1 MLASIRFFLQFK
13 IFRKNKICSRV
24 AFLFRR
30 WSLKGLVF
38 VLCFS
43 LVALPVCAVSTGSE
57 RHKDTRDYCMSVRDV
72 TVGLQELDGL
82 SESEK
87 LDIVES
93 ASNYRMYIWRSY
105 LIYRGQRVYDY
116 ETDDS
121 EVDWEEEGVYEI
133 TVYLHDEF
141 DEFTR
146 RDKPPSFIKLFCG
159 TFTLFFFKIISSF
172 CFAINLS
179 RKLYRILQEK
189 EVKKE
194 SFTNEDIKLIRE
206 SAKFNATNFLRFSGI
221 FFKKRRLPDSQ
232 VLSVY
237 QKYFGPDY
245 KIEYEGKFSCYICN
259 HTSFNDILLY
269 AVSS

>member
-1 MLASIRFFLQFK
+1 MSLWFFIKLFFFVLYSAICAKLASIMYKGEKKYYEPIFVKKK
-13 IFRKNKICSRV
+13 IG
-24 AFLFRR
+24 
-30 WSLKGLVF
+30 KG
-38 VLCFS
+38 
-43 LVALPVCAVSTGSE
+43 
-57 RHKDTRDYCMSVRDV
+57 KDD
-72 TVGLQELDGL
+72 
-82 SESEK
+82 
-87 LDIVES
+87 
-93 ASNYRMYIWRSY
+93 
-105 LIYRGQRVYDY
+105 
-116 ETDDS
+116 
-121 EVDWEEEGVYEI
+121 EI

-237 QKYFGPDY
+237 QK
-245 KIEYEGKFSCYICN
+245 
-259 HTSFNDILLY
+259 
-269 AVSS
+269 